1 MDTMNLKLT
10 REQRMLLWNLIGAE
24 IHKLENEKPIDNQ
37 WQAYIVNKVQKLK
50 QLEIL
55 IIG

>member
-10 REQRMLLWNLIGAE
+10 RDQRMLLWNLIGAE
-24 IHKLENEKPIDNQ
+24 IHKLESEKCISEE
-37 WQAYIVNKVQKLK
+37 YITDKIKRLKV
-50 QLEIL
+50 LEIL